1 MLASCLLSDSEFADH
16 LAVAVGIVRLQV
28 IQKAAALAHQHQK
41 ATARSMVLRV
51 GFEMLGQL
59 ADPLTQNRDL
69 DLGRTGV
76 RVMRP
81 EALNQVSFLCSRQ
94 HWRVLLLLSSQ
105 STSQVSM
112 LR

>member
-1 MLASCLLSDSEFADH
+1 
-16 LAVAVGIVRLQV
+16 
-28 IQKAAALAHQHQK
+28 
-41 ATARSMVLRV
+41 MVLGV

-59 ADPLTQNRDL
+59 ANPLTQNRDL

-94 HWRVLLLLSSQ
+94 HGVCYSSIVSVHFSSVYAEITMNGPHERVCHRG
-105 STSQVSM
+105 M
-112 LR
+112 D